1 MLNHKLNVSKSDH
14 IGKIGLIVVLCIAVL
29 LTLLF
34 QLFQQREKLLTSHH
48 WVVHTLEVDDASN
61 NFMLE
66 VQEGT
71 SAVRGYLLT
80 GDSQLL
86 ANYQQAALNLPRL
99 HARLVELTQDNSTEQ
114 TYLKMQHSLLN
125 QRLQMFELMLDRYH
139 GLSTTEQ
146 QKLISESQQITQ
158 TIKDL
163 TIQMRGEE
171 NRLLTLRESQMQADV
186 QRALILNIVVV
197 LVMALIGSFLA
208 WSLLKEGRHRRQL
221 LQEMATLNS
230 QLETQN
236 ANLLAAND
244 AVLEADRLKTEFLSA
259 MSHELRTPL
268 NSIIGFTGILRM
280 GIAGALNDEQKKQL
294 NMVNDS
300 SQHLLHLINDL
311 LDLSRIESGRVELAE
326 DHFDVGDVVA
336 EAIAVVTP
344 LAAKK
349 NLILVN
355 RCVDQSMPV
364 QSDQR
369 KVYQILL
376 NLVNN
381 AVKFSE
387 VGTIEISCE
396 ALDAHWRICVKDEG
410 IGIKAE
416 YLDYLFQ
423 AFRQFDGSTRR
434 VYEGTGLGLHLSKKL
449 VEMLGGEINVT
460 STFGKGSCFCFT
472 LPRLLTP
479 TGDAV

>member
-1 MLNHKLNVSKSDH
+1 MLDNELKVGKSDH
-14 IGKIGLIVVLCIAVL
+14 IGKIGLVIVLCTVVFMAL
-29 LTLLF
+29 LY
-34 QLFQQREKLLTSHH
+34 QLFQQHQKLLTSHH

-66 VQEGT
+66 VLEGA

-80 GDSQLL
+80 GDSTFLT
-86 ANYQQAALNLPRL
+86 NYQQIALNLPVL
-99 HARLVELTQDNSTEQ
+99 HARLLELTPDNPTEQ
-114 TYLKMQHSLLN
+114 AYLKTLHSLLE
-125 QRLQMFELMLDRYH
+125 QRLQLFQRMLDGYR
-139 GLSTTEQ
+139 GLPTAEQ
-146 QKLISESQQITQ
+146 EKLISDSQRVTQ
-158 TIKDL
+158 TIKDW
-163 TIQMRGEE
+163 TIQMRAEE
-171 NRLLTLRESQMQADV
+171 NRLLTLREAQMQADV
-186 QRALILNIVVV
+186 QRALIWNIGVVFV
-197 LVMALIGSFLA
+197 LALMGSFLT
-208 WSLLKEGRHRRQL
+208 WSLFKEGRHRRQL
-221 LQEMATLNS
+221 LQEMASLNS

-236 ANLLAAND
+236 ANLLAANV

-280 GIAGALNDEQKKQL
+280 GIAGTLNDEQKKQL

-300 SQHLLHLINDL
+300 SQHLLHLINHL
-311 LDLSRIESGRVELAE
+311 LDLSRIESGRVELSE
-326 DHFDVGDVVA
+326 DRFDLGDVVA
-336 EAIAVVTP
+336 ETLAVVTP

-349 NLILVN
+349 NLMLIN
-355 RCVDQSMPV
+355 RCIDQSMPV
-364 QSDQR
+364 LSDQR
-369 KVYQILL
+369 KAYQILL

-387 VGTIEISCE
+387 RGTIEVSCE
-396 ALDAHWRICVKDEG
+396 ALDSHWRIRVKDEG

-416 YLDYLFQ
+416 YLDHLFQ

-449 VEMLGGEINVT
+449 VEMLGGEITVT
-460 STFGKGSCFCFT
+460 STLGQGSCFCFT

-479 TGDAV
+479 TGDVA